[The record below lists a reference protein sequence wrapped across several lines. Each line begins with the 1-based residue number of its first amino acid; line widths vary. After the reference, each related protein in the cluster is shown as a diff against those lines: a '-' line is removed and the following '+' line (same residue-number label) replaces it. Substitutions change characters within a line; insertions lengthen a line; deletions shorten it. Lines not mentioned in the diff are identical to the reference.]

1 MGVRRQARESALQA
15 LYMCDALDSWNM
27 ESVLFCFDHF
37 EVAENLRPYAED
49 LCAGVIENLA
59 DIDSKI
65 TCASEHWSINRMG
78 RIDRA
83 ILRIATYE
91 LINLK
96 DIPPGVA
103 INEAIEISK
112 RYSAG
117 ESPMF
122 INGVLDKIAS
132 SYSRNLEVEQELIAE
147 AEDSEELPEP
157 EDDKESN
164 QTSAR

>member
-1 MGVRRQARESALQA
+1 MGMRRQARESALQA
-15 LYMCDALDSWNM
+15 LYMCDARNVWDI
-27 ESVLFCFDHF
+27 ESVLFCFEHF
-37 EVAENLRPYAED
+37 DMPKNLLTYAEHI
-49 LCAGVIENLA
+49 CSGVIDNLV

-78 RIDRA
+78 RIDRT

-91 LINLK
+91 LISREK

-103 INEAIEISK
+103 INEAIEIAK

-122 INGVLDKIAS
+122 INGVLDKVAS
-132 SYSRNLEVEQELIAE
+132 NIDVSEV
-147 AEDSEELPEP
+147 DNSEENVEI
-157 EDDKESN
+157 
-164 QTSAR
+164 RV